1 MADGKVL
8 FKKGLAS
15 SIPEQKDP
23 GSIIIAT
30 DTGEMYLDDT
40 SSIRI
45 QIKDSTKLPLSG
57 GTMTGN
63 IDIDNHKIVNVPTP
77 SDASDAVPKSF
88 VDTAFTTLEGEL
100 TSTLQGYLSLK
111 GGTMSGP
118 IDMTDSKITSSYSP
132 TSNNDLVNKQYVDT
146 EVASVKID
154 VGQEPIPGNVPSDWT
169 KIGSYVIYGD
179 TTVSDGNFVSTKGKV
194 TIGSQEIQL
203 PELNK
208 FDTLIA
214 SSDGTGLI
222 IRATNTVRLDS
233 YDSWLIS
240 KSSFN
245 PDEAMF
251 VQSNSEISIG
261 SHENE
266 IPATDMI
273 CNVLPTVSY
282 TGQGSIQSNPRT
294 EGIAIRKQGNGIVLH
309 VSKQSQL
316 DAGVSSEDV
325 NTSNGIKQWFTAKN
339 AIMMYKTTSPTYEI
353 VSLSELTSNSG
364 EVSITGSYSG
374 GTISSY
380 SSISDTQNK
389 VQILSAQMK
398 DLKIIDSGSLTY
410 PE

>member
-1 MADGKVL
+1 MAKDQVSW
-8 FKKGLAS
+8 KKGLS
-15 SIPEQKDP
+15 NDLPQEKNP
-23 GSIIIAT
+23 GTILVAT
-30 DTGEMYLDDT
+30 DTGDMYIDDT
-40 SSIRI
+40 EASRI
-45 QIKDSTKLPLSG
+45 QIKDNTKLPLSG
-57 GTMTGN
+57 GTITGN
-63 IDIDNHKIVNVPTP
+63 INVNNNKITGLP
-77 SDASDAVPKSF
+77 SPEQDTDAVPKSF
-88 VDTAFTTLEGEL
+88 VDTAFITLEGEL

-118 IDMTDSKITSSYSP
+118 IDMADSKITSSYSP

-154 VGQEPIPGNVPSDWT
+154 VGQEPIPGNVPSNWT

-179 TTVSDGNFVSTKGKV
+179 TTVSDGNFVSTEGKL

-233 YDSWLIS
+233 YDNWLVS
-240 KSSFN
+240 TSSVN

-251 VQSNSEISIG
+251 VQSNPEISIG

-282 TGQGSIQSNPRT
+282 TGQGSIQSNPKT
-294 EGIAIRKQGNGIVLH
+294 EGIAIRKQDNGIVLY

-316 DAGVSSEDV
+316 DAGVPSEDV
-325 NTSNGIKQWFTAKN
+325 NTDNGIKQWLTAKN
-339 AIMMYKTTSPTYEI
+339 AIVMYKTTSPTYEI

-398 DLKIIDSGSLTY
+398 DLEIIDSGSLTFNS
-410 PE
+410 